1 MKKLEPMKWIRRIW
15 QEKLHCT
22 SVARCLLARN
32 ILFLIFISITIKIYN
47 FITICNFFSIFVV
60 VFFVCSCNFR
70 NVFNKGDGHL
80 QTYLSYKLT
89 CIDLRGMHVL
99 KLNFLSIS

>member
-32 ILFLIFISITIKIYN
+32 ILFLIFISIRIKIHN
-47 FITICNFFSIFVV
+47 FITICNFCSNV

-70 NVFNKGDGHL
+70 NMSNKDDGHL
-80 QTYLSYKLT
+80 QTYVSYKLT
-89 CIDLRGMHVL
+89 CIELRGIHVL